1 MLLHPEEFPTDEK
14 NIPTFM
20 IRGSAFVYVSTMKYK
35 ISLKKTNT
43 MKYESFE
50 MFWNNI

>member
-1 MLLHPEEFPTDEK
+1 MLLHPEEFPIDEK

-35 ISLKKTNT
+35 INFEKH
-43 MKYESFE
+43 YEV
-50 MFWNNI
+50 